1 MGKYIKNTL
10 DNDKKSE
17 ISSIPPILPHLN
29 LTPTPSTS
37 KNIDIGVQDDVK
49 KLLLKDDAEVFVEND
64 VNHDDDSRDTDIL
77 PIHTPSFGKININN
91 IPSILSPPKP
101 LSTPHHHQTMTP
113 HENVDR

>member
-1 MGKYIKNTL
+1 MEKYIKNTL
-10 DNDKKSE
+10 DNKSE
-17 ISSIPPILPHLN
+17 ISSIPILPHLN

-37 KNIDIGVQDDVK
+37 KNIDIGVVEDDVK
-49 KLLLKDDAEVFVEND
+49 KLLLKDDAKVVVEDD
-64 VNHDDDSRDTDIL
+64 VNDDDDSRDTDIL

-101 LSTPHHHQTMTP
+101 LSTPHHQTMTP

>member
-10 DNDKKSE
+10 DNKSE
-17 ISSIPPILPHLN
+17 ISSIPILPHLN